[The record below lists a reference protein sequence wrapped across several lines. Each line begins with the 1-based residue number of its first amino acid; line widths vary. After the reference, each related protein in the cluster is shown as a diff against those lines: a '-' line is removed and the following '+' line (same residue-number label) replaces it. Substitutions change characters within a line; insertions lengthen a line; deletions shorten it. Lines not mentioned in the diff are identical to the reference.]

1 MYAGFD
7 GYFSARTA
15 GCIVSTLNKSNDNIV
30 AYNVLDEKKL
40 RPERIIHPIS
50 KTREINHLF

>member
-15 GCIVSTLNKSNDNIV
+15 GCIVSTLNKSNDKIV
-30 AYNVLDEKKL
+30 AYNVLDEKKS
-40 RPERIIHPIS
+40 PSFFKWTQI
-50 KTREINHLF
+50 